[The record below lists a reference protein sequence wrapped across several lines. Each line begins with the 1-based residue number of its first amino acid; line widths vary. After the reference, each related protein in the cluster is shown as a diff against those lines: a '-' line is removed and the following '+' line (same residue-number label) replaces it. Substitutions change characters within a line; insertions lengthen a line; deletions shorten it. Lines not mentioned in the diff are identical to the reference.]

1 MDTPED
7 TPEDAPEQYIAKVAG
22 ANIGISFFE
31 GEPDPVIV
39 LTLHPVEGKD
49 ISVALT
55 PDHLEGM
62 MPQFIGACIRAR
74 TVVELITTYPEKR
87 DEIIQNLMFRWT
99 GTIVEDDEDGAG
111 TE

>member
-1 MDTPED
+1 MDETPE
-7 TPEDAPEQYIAKVAG
+7 EYIAKVIG

-39 LTLHPVEGKD
+39 LTFHPVDGQD
-49 ISVALT
+49 VAVAMT
-55 PDHLEGM
+55 PDNLEGL

-74 TVVELITTYPEKR
+74 TVVEMITTYPEKR

-99 GTIVEDDEDGAG
+99 GTIVEGDDNGAP
-111 TE
+111 T